1 MDAVFKALG
10 DASRRRLL
18 DRLNARNGQ
27 SLRELCEGLE
37 MSRQAVSKHLAVLAG
52 ANLVSSVRHGRR
64 KLHYLNP
71 VPLHEIADRW
81 IGQYERGRLDALAAL
96 KHSLEGTTMS
106 KPEFVYVTYIQTT
119 AAKLYQ
125 ALTDPGFTRIYFG
138 DTGPESTWEV
148 GTPVRWKSDPAGEFE
163 ELGQRVLEAEPGKRL
178 SYTWHTLQPMHQ
190 EMFGLTDEE
199 FAEARKERSRVTF
212 DIEEAE
218 VPELGV
224 KLTLTH
230 DGFDSADSK
239 MLEGVSGGWVM
250 ILSSLK
256 TMLEGGKPLSGQ

>member
-37 MSRQAVSKHLAVLAG
+37 MSRQAVSKHLAVLAAAG
-52 ANLVSSVRHGRR
+52 LITAVRHGRR

-81 IGQYERGRLDALAAL
+81 IGQYERGRLNALAAL
-96 KHSLEGTTMS
+96 KRSLEGTTVS

-119 AAKLYQ
+119 PEELYT
-125 ALTDPGFTRIYFG
+125 ALTDPTFIRIYFG
-138 DTGPESTWEV
+138 GTGPESSWEV

-178 SYTWHTLQPMHQ
+178 AYTWHTLQPMHQ
-190 EMFGLTDEE
+190 EMLGLGDEE
-199 FAEARKERSRVTF
+199 FAEARKERSRVSF

-230 DGFDSADSK
+230 DGFDSPESR
-239 MLEGVSGGWVM
+239 MLSSVSGGWVM
-250 ILSSLK
+250 ILSTLK
-256 TMLEGGKPLSGQ
+256 TTLEGGSRVAER